1 MRPAVID
8 PKTTTRAA
16 AFELWMDAPNPM
28 VTFFK
33 TLDVTPLVR
42 LSRRRGLKFNMLLC
56 FCIGRAASGI
66 KEFYTLPVGRELLR
80 YDAIAVNTI
89 VKNRTGEVSSCDV
102 PFSDDLVQFGTDYL
116 RLTRAAAE
124 SCENHDLP
132 DCMVIGTSA
141 IVDTELDGAVGMNS
155 GIFNNPFLI
164 WGRYRRGLFRTTLS
178 LSFQFHHTQMDG
190 AHAGR
195 FLQRLQ
201 EGILALEKPAA
212 GAGTGRS

>member
-1 MRPAVID
+1 MEFLLDGFRAVTWQQGVMYLVGFALIYLAIQKDYEPA
-8 PKTTTRAA
+8 
-16 AFELWMDAPNPM
+16 L
-28 VTFFK
+28 
-33 TLDVTPLVR
+33 
-42 LSRRRGLKFNMLLC
+42 
-56 FCIGRAASGI
+56 
-66 KEFYTLPVGRELLR
+66 
-80 YDAIAVNTI
+80 
-89 VKNRTGEVSSCDV
+89 
-102 PFSDDLVQFGTDYL
+102 
-116 RLTRAAAE
+116 LTRAAAE
-124 SCENHDLP
+124 RCENHDLT

-164 WGRYRRGLFRTTLS
+164 WGRYRRGLFRTTLP

-212 GAGTGRS
+212 GVGTGGA

>member
-1 MRPAVID
+1 MKPTVID
-8 PKTTTRAA
+8 PKTATRAA
-16 AFELWMDAPNPM
+16 AFDLWMSAPNPM

-42 LSRRRGLKFNMLLC
+42 FSHKRGLKFNMLLC
-56 FCIGRAASGI
+56 WCIGKAASGI
-66 KEFYTLPVGRELLR
+66 KEFYTLPVGCELMQ
-80 YDAIAVNTI
+80 YDSIAVNTI
-89 VKNRTGEVSSCDV
+89 VKNKTGEVGSCDV
-102 PFSDDLVQFGTDYL
+102 PFSADLAQFSADYL
-116 RLTRAAAE
+116 RLTHEVAE

-132 DCMVIGTSA
+132 GSMVIGTSA

-164 WGRYRRGLFRTTLS
+164 WGRYRRGLSRTTLP

-212 GAGTGRS
+212 GAGTGGA

>member
-1 MRPAVID
+1 MSVIPYVIEQTSRGERSYD
-8 PKTTTRAA
+8 LFSRLLADRIVFLGEEVTDAA
-16 AFELWMDAPNPM
+16 ASAI
-28 VTFFK
+28 VAQ
-33 TLDVTPLVR
+33 
-42 LSRRRGLKFNMLLC
+42 LLLLEAQDPDKD
-56 FCIGRAASGI
+56 IQ
-66 KEFYTLPVGRELLR
+66 KEFYTLPVGRELLH
-80 YDAIAVNTI
+80 YDGIAVNTI
-89 VKNRTGEVSSCDV
+89 VKNKTGEVSSCDV
-102 PFSDDLVQFGTDYL
+102 PFSDDLAQFGADYL

-164 WGRYRRGLFRTTLS
+164 WGRYRRGLFRTTLT

-212 GAGTGRS
+212 GVGTGGA

>member
-8 PKTTTRAA
+8 PKSTIRAA

-42 LSRRRGLKFNMLLC
+42 LSRRSGLKFNMLLC

-102 PFSDDLVQFGTDYL
+102 PFSDDLAQFSADYL

-164 WGRYRRGLFRTTLS
+164 WGRYRKGLFRTTLP